1 MFLSLVSSSPGGFQI
16 ENVLSVLTCVQAFL
30 AGLDK
35 EKISHLEKGGEGWSE
50 MVSAPMAR
58 DLRNP
63 KKSRAHTEWM
73 GKIPKFNTSAYIYKR
88 DCVRVIVTA
97 LSLD

>member
-35 EKISHLEKGGEGWSE
+35 EKISHLEKGGGGVERDGFR
-50 MVSAPMAR
+50 ANGAR
-58 DLRNP
+58 P
-63 KKSRAHTEWM
+63 KESKKVTRTHRM
-73 GKIPKFNTSAYIYKR
+73 DGKNS
-88 DCVRVIVTA
+88 
-97 LSLD
+97 